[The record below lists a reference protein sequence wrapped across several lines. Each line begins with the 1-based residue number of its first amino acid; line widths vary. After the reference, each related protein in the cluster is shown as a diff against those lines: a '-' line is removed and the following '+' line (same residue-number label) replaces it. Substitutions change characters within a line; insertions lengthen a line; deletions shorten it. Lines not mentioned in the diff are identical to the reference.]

1 MNTLKAE
8 FGVQVRAMLKQIRE
22 NKAIRGLVFISAKP
36 DNFIA
41 GADINM
47 IARAQN
53 AQEAEELARQGQQV
67 MAEIHALSIPVIAA
81 IHGACL
87 GGGLELAL
95 ACHSRI
101 CTDDAKTVLG
111 LPEVQLGLLPGSG
124 GTQRLPRLVGVST
137 ALEMILTGKQLR
149 ARQALKAGLV
159 DEVVPHAI
167 LLEAAVELALKGRQ
181 AKRPLPV
188 RERVLAGPLGRTLLF
203 SMAGKKTEQKTK
215 GNYPAAKRILEVI
228 EVGLSQG
235 SSSGYAA
242 EAKAFGE
249 LAMTPQSQALRN
261 IFFASTESQALRNI
275 FFASTEVKKDP
286 GSEAQPAPLHA
297 IGVLGGGLMGGGISF
312 VTASK
317 GKLPVRIKD
326 INAKGINHAL
336 QYSWQNL
343 DQKVIRRHIKANERD
358 KTLALISGTTDYSGF
373 AHRDLVIEAVFEDLA
388 LKQQM
393 VADVEQHCAPHTI
406 FASNTSSLPIGDIAA
421 RAQRPEQVIG
431 LHYFSPVEKMPLVE
445 VIPHASTSPQ
455 TVATVVKLA
464 KMQGKTPIVVADKA
478 GFYVNRIL
486 APYINEAMRLLT
498 EGEKIEH
505 VDEALVKFGFPVGP
519 IQLLDEVGID
529 TGTKIIPVLEDA
541 YGDRFS
547 PPANIVS
554 AILKDDRKGRK
565 NERGFYLYGAKGR
578 KSKKQVDP
586 SVYGLIPTTGQGKL
600 SPVQCAERCVMM
612 MLNEAARCFGEQ
624 VIKSARDGDIGAVF
638 GIGFPPFLGGPFRY
652 MDTLGAEQ
660 TLEVVGECMNLPASV
675 DVLPELTPC
684 GDVGLVSAYLQALC
698 NEGVASALVIS
709 HLPLVGYL
717 VSELCPGET
726 PPMFTT
732 SAIANVALDET
743 GKGVFNWQ
751 MSPCNLKMAKA
762 I

>member
-1 MNTLKAE
+1 MEMTSAFNLTVRLDNVAVIAIDVPDEKMNTLKAE
-8 FGVQVRAMLKQIRE
+8 FGTQVRAMLRQIRE

-47 IARAQN
+47 IARAQS
-53 AQEAEELARQGQQV
+53 AQEAEDLARQGQQV
-67 MAEIHALSIPVIAA
+67 MAEINALPIPVIAA

-159 DEVVPHAI
+159 DDVVPHAI

-181 AKRPLPV
+181 PKRPLPV
-188 RERVLAGPLGRTLLF
+188 RERVLAGPLGRTILF
-203 SMAGKKTEQKTK
+203 NMVGKKTEQKTK

-228 EVGLSQG
+228 ETGLSQG

-249 LAMTPQSQALRN
+249 LAMTPQSRALR
-261 IFFASTESQALRNI
+261 SI

-286 GSEAQPAPLHA
+286 GSEAEPAPLRA

-326 INAKGINHAL
+326 INPKGINHAL

-343 DQKVIRRHIKANERD
+343 DQKVKRRHIKASERD
-358 KTLALISGTTDYSGF
+358 KTLAMISGTTNYSGF
-373 AHRDLVIEAVFEDLA
+373 AHRELVIEAVFEDLA

-421 RAQRPEQVIG
+421 KAARPEQVIG
-431 LHYFSPVEKMPLVE
+431 LHFFSPVEKMPLVE
-445 VIPHASTSPQ
+445 VIPHATTSPQ
-455 TVATVVKLA
+455 TIATVVKLA
-464 KMQGKTPIVVADKA
+464 KKQGKTPIVVADKA

-529 TGTKIIPVLEDA
+529 TGTKIIPVLEAA
-541 YGDRFS
+541 YGDRFA

-586 SVYGLIPTTGQGKL
+586 SVYGLIPTSGQGRL
-600 SPVQCAERCVMM
+600 SAVQCAERCVMM

-652 MDTLGAEQ
+652 MDTLGAG
-660 TLEVVGECMNLPASV
+660 EVVAILQRLASQYG
-675 DVLPELTPC
+675 PRFTPC
-684 GDVGLVSAYLQALC
+684 DELLQMAERGQTFWPARETVLVS
-698 NEGVASALVIS
+698 
-709 HLPLVGYL
+709 
-717 VSELCPGET
+717 
-726 PPMFTT
+726 
-732 SAIANVALDET
+732 
-743 GKGVFNWQ
+743 
-751 MSPCNLKMAKA
+751 
-762 I
+762 

>member
-1 MNTLKAE
+1 METTSAFNLAVRLDNVAVITIDVPDEKMNTLKAE
-8 FGVQVRAMLKQIRE
+8 FGVQVRAMLRQIRE

-47 IARAQN
+47 IARAKS
-53 AQEAEELARQGQQV
+53 AQEAEDLARQGQQV
-67 MAEIHALSIPVIAA
+67 MAEIHALSIPVVAA

-167 LLEAAVELALKGRQ
+167 LLEAAVERALKGRQ

-188 RERVLAGPLGRTLLF
+188 RERILAGPLGRTLLF
-203 SMAGKKTEQKTK
+203 NMVGKKTEQKTK
-215 GNYPAAKRILEVI
+215 GNYPAATRILKVI
-228 EVGLSQG
+228 ETGLSQG

-249 LAMTPQSQALRN
+249 LAMTPQSQALRG
-261 IFFASTESQALRNI
+261 I

-286 GSEAQPAPLHA
+286 GSEAEPAPLRA
-297 IGVLGGGLMGGGISF
+297 VGVLGGGLMGGGIAF

-326 INAKGINHAL
+326 INPKGINHAL

-343 DQKVIRRHIKANERD
+343 DRKVKRRHIKASERD
-358 KTLALISGTTDYSGF
+358 KTLAMITGATDYSGF

-421 RAQRPEQVIG
+421 KAVRPEQVIG

-445 VIPHASTSPQ
+445 VIPHATTSPQ
-455 TVATVVKLA
+455 TIATVVKLA
-464 KMQGKTPIVVADKA
+464 KKQGKTPIVVADKA

-505 VDEALVKFGFPVGP
+505 VDDALVKFGFPVGP

-529 TGTKIIPVLEDA
+529 TGTKIIPVLEAA
-541 YGDRFS
+541 YGERFS
-547 PPANIVS
+547 ASANVVS
-554 AILKDDRKGRK
+554 SILNDDRKGRK
-565 NERGFYLYGAKGR
+565 NGRGFYLYGQKGR

-586 SVYGLIPTTGQGKL
+586 AIYPLIGVQGQGRL
-600 SPVQCAERCVMM
+600 SAPQVAERCVML
-612 MLNEAARCFGEQ
+612 MLNEAVRCLDEQ
-624 VIKSARDGDIGAVF
+624 VIRSVRDGDIGAVF

-652 MDTLGAEQ
+652 IDSLGAG
-660 TLEVVGECMNLPASV
+660 EVVAIMQRLATQYGSRF
-675 DVLPELTPC
+675 TPC
-684 GDVGLVSAYLQALC
+684 ERLVEMSKRGESFWKTTATDLQ
-698 NEGVASALVIS
+698 
-709 HLPLVGYL
+709 
-717 VSELCPGET
+717 
-726 PPMFTT
+726 
-732 SAIANVALDET
+732 
-743 GKGVFNWQ
+743 
-751 MSPCNLKMAKA
+751 
-762 I
+762 